1 MIHTMNSTSK
11 KYPKNVILFFILLL
25 KSKVHSISERTQLHV
40 ESFSHDMAH
49 SLSHGK
55 IFTLKQV
62 LLGCG
67 IHSLTGSKKTV
78 DILSRLKDSCTI
90 NIVQEI
96 ETSQAELA
104 QELAKGLFPLP
115 LVPKDESS

>member
-1 MIHTMNSTSK
+1 MIHTMNLTSE
-11 KYPKNVILFFILLL
+11 KYPKNLMLFFTHLL
-25 KSKVHSISERTQLHV
+25 KRKIHSISERTQLHV
-40 ESFSHDMAH
+40 ESFSHDMVH
-49 SLSHGK
+49 SLSHSK
-55 IFTLKQV
+55 IFTLKEV
-62 LLGCG
+62 LLGCA
-67 IHSLTGSKKTV
+67 IPTDSKKTV

-104 QELAKGLFPLP
+104 QEFANGLFPLP